1 MRRLPDTP
9 IPTYLVET
17 QASANTHL
25 ADELSALLKER
36 PRDLVLGLATGS
48 SPVGLYEELARRFQ
62 DEWIDFSFVRTFN
75 LDEYRGLPAGHP
87 TSYRTF
93 MAEHLFSKVN
103 LGPRNT
109 HLPPTAADD
118 LDEACAAWEEELRA
132 AGGVDWQLLGVGRNG
147 HIGFNEPGSAF
158 DSRTRKVELA
168 ESTREANARF
178 FETREGVPTEA
189 VTMGIGTILEAGRVR
204 VLAFGPTKAEVLGKV
219 LRGEDDESIPL
230 NALRRHPDAALFID
244 EAAAAKLGC

>member
-1 MRRLPDTP
+1 MQRLPDTP
-9 IPTYLVET
+9 IPTYLVES
-17 QASANTHL
+17 QASANAHL

-36 PRDLVLGLATGS
+36 PRDLILGLATGS
-48 SPVGLYEELARRFQ
+48 SPVGLYAELVRRFEE
-62 DEWIDFSFVRTFN
+62 DWIDFSFVKTFN
-75 LDEYRGLPAGHP
+75 LDEYRGLPSGHP

-109 HLPPTAADD
+109 HLPPTKAED
-118 LDEACAAWEEELRA
+118 LDAACQAWEEEIQA
-132 AGGVDWQLLGVGRNG
+132 TGGIDWQLLGVGRNG

-178 FETREGVPTEA
+178 FDSGDEVPTEA
-189 VTMGIGTILEAGRVR
+189 VTMGIGTILEAKRVR
-204 VLAFGPTKAEVLGKV
+204 VLAFGPTKADVLARV

-244 EAAAAKLGC
+244 EAAAAGLRG